1 MPDLKPHNR
10 ARDYEMPKIARAL
23 AVAVMLLAAAK
34 TWAATEIT
42 AAELRASAWSG
53 GIIDNAA
60 FVPSARAASAR
71 EPFFGTLEL
80 TESRMV
86 STPDRIAPKLVL
98 GRNPQLF
105 PAVDLAFFTDGGD
118 LVPLTQDVIRSASI
132 DRGQSFWDIIVQ
144 PGRVWSEPADGG
156 WSRAA
161 FPFALINSIEGETHN
176 GLATF
181 LYRGSRVSNLRFQI
195 VQQTAPFYIDN
206 KFVAAGLVPAK
217 LEPASK
223 DGVEEARRAY
233 EADRRDAVP
242 IASWRALSARVGGV
256 KLAGFDG
263 TMNSSDIVLSGLDY
277 HDTFYLEQCRSAG
290 GPLSWCDR
298 ARFGVWSATKALA
311 NAAALLHLAQKYGP
325 SVFDLKIRDYVPEAA
340 KYPGW
345 NDVRFEDAID
355 MATGLGNGSTNVH
368 PNDASDG
375 YIDPSYAAW
384 YEARSVQEKIDAL
397 LRDGRVYPWGPG
409 KVTRYRD
416 QDMFILGVAMDRFLK
431 SKEGA
436 SADLWT
442 MLRTEVFEP
451 IGIHEAP
458 TNRTIQPDGAPG
470 QPLMAYG
477 YYPTISDLV
486 LIARLYQSGGKHGDR
501 QILFGPRVQELLA
514 WSRPKGLPTGQRL
527 SGGETTYSTAFW
539 VATYTSAA
547 GCRVFYPR
555 MVGWGGNL
563 VALMPGGLTGVRLA
577 NGDDSRDLAT
587 ADTDGMA
594 RVADRLAPFCH

>member
-1 MPDLKPHNR
+1 MS
-10 ARDYEMPKIARAL
+10 KIGR
-23 AVAVMLLAAAK
+23 AVAVILLAAGK
-34 TWAATEIT
+34 TWAAAGIT
-42 AAELRASAWSG
+42 AAELRASTWSG

-60 FVPSARAASAR
+60 FIPSGRAAVAR
-71 EPFFGTLEL
+71 EPFFGTLKL
-80 TESRMV
+80 TESRMI
-86 STPDRIAPKLVL
+86 STPGKIAPNLVL

-118 LVPLTQDVIRSASI
+118 LVPFTQDVIRSASI

-144 PGRVWSEPADGG
+144 PGRVWSEPTDGG

-161 FPFALINSIEGETHN
+161 FPFALISSIEGETHN

-181 LYRGSRVSNLRFQI
+181 LYRGARISNLRFQI
-195 VQQTAPFYIDN
+195 VQQTAPFYIKN
-206 KFVAAGLVPAK
+206 IFVAAGLLPAA
-217 LEPASK
+217 LETASK
-223 DGVEEARRAY
+223 DRVDEARRAY
-233 EADRRDAVP
+233 EADRRDAAH
-242 IASWRALSARVGGV
+242 IATWRALSARVGGG
-256 KLAGFDG
+256 KLDRFDG
-263 TMNSSDIVLSGLDY
+263 AMSSSDIVLSGLDY
-277 HDTFYLEQCRSAG
+277 QNTFYLKQCQSAG
-290 GPLSWCDR
+290 GPLPWCDR

-311 NAAALLHLAQKYGP
+311 NAAALLRLAQKYGP
-325 SVFDLKIRDYVPEAA
+325 SVFDLKLRDYVPEAA
-340 KYPGW
+340 TYPGW

-355 MATGLGNGSTNVH
+355 MATGIGNGSTNVH
-368 PNDASDG
+368 PNNSSDG
-375 YIDPSYAAW
+375 YIDPSYATW
-384 YEARSVQEKIDAL
+384 YEARSVQEKIEAL

-416 QDMFILGVAMDRFLK
+416 QDMFILGVAMDRFIK

-442 MLRTEVFEP
+442 MLRKEVFEP

-458 TNRTIQPDGAPG
+458 TNRTIEPGGAPG
-470 QPLMAYG
+470 QPMMAYG

-501 QILFGPRVQELLA
+501 QILFAPRVQELLT
-514 WSRPKGLPTGQRL
+514 WSRSKGLPTGERL

-539 VATYTSAA
+539 VATYTSAN

-577 NGDDSRDLAT
+577 KGDESKDPAT